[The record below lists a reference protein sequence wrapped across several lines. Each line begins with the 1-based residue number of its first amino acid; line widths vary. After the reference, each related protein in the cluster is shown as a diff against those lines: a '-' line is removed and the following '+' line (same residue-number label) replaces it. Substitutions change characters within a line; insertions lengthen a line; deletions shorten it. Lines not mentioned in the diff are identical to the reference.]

1 MSATKWKT
9 RELVR
14 PYSPRNWAIPH
25 VQCIAVES
33 EAEQRSE
40 AEPEWLVIREPVDGG
55 GFILGG
61 MPRGPSLARNGRK
74 STVE

>member
-14 PYSPRNWAIPH
+14 PNSPRNLAIPH

-33 EAEQRSE
+33 EAEPRPE
-40 AEPEWLVIREPVDGG
+40 AEPEWLVAREPVDGC
-55 GFILGG
+55 GFILVG
-61 MPRGPSLARNGRK
+61 MPARAGAVRSGRK
-74 STVE
+74 KVSE

>member
-33 EAEQRSE
+33 EAEPRPE
-40 AEPEWLVIREPVDGG
+40 AEPEWLVTREPVDGG
-55 GFILGG
+55 GFILVGVPAG
-61 MPRGPSLARNGRK
+61 AGAARSGRK
-74 STVE
+74 KVSE